1 MWAMRAKL
9 LYMLL
14 YLCTLPTWGV
24 EIFSR
29 KLNSSTGL
37 PDNNVRYLLQ
47 DSCGFIWMGTPGGLY
62 RYDGYFFKTYKHTEA
77 NNTRLLNNNH
87 INGLYDTGDGR
98 IVVSQQG
105 GQLAVYD
112 VRHSQ
117 FVDMSQPKK
126 TDLYNRCR
134 RLKVEDRLI
143 IPYRSIIENGGSV
156 INDNLGNVVIIDN
169 TGFIWHIDRK
179 TGETSK
185 IRVFDEALFPLI
197 SSKKYK
203 VMTSEK
209 NGLIWV
215 STNGC
220 GITVYDRREH
230 SEQHIRQQS
239 GIISTDYIVDMCM
252 DRDDNIWV
260 ADEFHGVVYLTTA
273 QNNSE
278 VRLLNPQAKGLR
290 GNQTYI
296 MYRLADSTILVANT
310 QGDVYKAD
318 DNLNL
323 QPTPV
328 YQRLDVH
335 AICQDK
341 VGQVW
346 VGTRQRGLMSG
357 DRQWY
362 EHEKNNVSSVSADNI
377 NYLLSDSKGRVW
389 IACEDSHL
397 DLAIRQPNGK
407 YAFRHFF
414 DRKFSARVMYQD
426 RRGIIWVGTKN
437 GLFCFNPDQLQHDT
451 TAYKHPLTGAEL
463 NYSDVSC
470 IFEDSRGVLWVGTL
484 GSGVY
489 SADNRPGKVQGL
501 FARQTAVGLISHE
514 VQAIVEDRG
523 GNMWFATKNGLTKFN
538 PKDKKVRQYY
548 DESNLM
554 RNYYAENCAHLLKN
568 GRLAFG
574 TNSGIVIYSS
584 ESTPTPTLSRPRLS
598 ITDVLVNG
606 SEKDFQEKLQL
617 NYNENSLIVRFS
629 AFNYRDVAATRYS
642 YMLEGYDKDWSEPS
656 GYSFAQYLRLPPG
669 RYVLHVKVYGAGQP
683 DKEQTLDIVIR
694 HPWWATWWAYLVY
707 FIVVITVGYV
717 VYRQLRTIYDLR
729 RRISIEKELTEYKLM
744 FFTNISHEFRT
755 PLTIIR
761 GAIDR
766 IRSIKEIPADLRQPV
781 SNMGR
786 STDRMLRLINQLLEF
801 RKMQAGKLSLS
812 LEDIDIIGFV
822 RNIYQ
827 NFSDLAENKQIS
839 YSFTSNVKAYEIP
852 IDRQHIDKVVYN
864 LLSNAFK
871 YTPTKGNINVSV
883 RVDEG
888 HVTISV
894 QDTGVGIPKEKQP
907 ELFQRFMQST
917 FASDSIGIGLHLTKA
932 LVEVH
937 HGSIHFEENKP
948 QGSVFVVELPAERSV
963 YKDSDFLKKSELK
976 PVATNQSSP
985 VYREL
990 AGEPMNDRTILVVED
1005 DSDIVTMLKQTLGR
1019 FFHVSVAMDG
1029 AAALDMLNQEDKPD
1043 LIVSDVLMPVMDGY
1057 ELTRRVRSNP
1067 ATQTIPIVLLTA
1079 LTNEEKRLKGIE
1091 HGADA
1096 YLTKPFETK
1105 LLISTC
1111 RQIIGQRDLLRR
1123 QAVDNLEVTTIAPP
1137 EIIVEERDKHL
1148 LNMMNAWLYDH
1159 ISDPMLSVDQ
1169 VAEAMGYR
1177 RSIFFKKVK
1186 ALTGQTPADYI
1197 KTLRM
1202 NRAAELLRS
1211 ETITV
1216 AEVCYQV
1223 GISDPHYFT
1232 KVFKQKFGISPKR
1245 YQQGKYT
1252 G

>member
-1 MWAMRAKL
+1 
-9 LYMLL
+9 MLL

-47 DSCGFIWMGTPGGLY
+47 DCCGFIWMGTPGGLY

-112 VRHSQ
+112 VRHRQ
-117 FVDMSQPKK
+117 FVDMSQSEK
-126 TDLYNRCR
+126 TKLYNRCR
-134 RLKVEDRLI
+134 RLKVEKRLI
-143 IPYRSIIENGGSV
+143 IPYRRIIENGGSV

-209 NGLIWV
+209 KGLIWV

-220 GITVYDRREH
+220 GITVYDRRKH

-260 ADEFHGVVYLTTA
+260 ADEFQGVVYLTTA

-290 GNQTYI
+290 GNQVYI

-341 VGQVW
+341 AGQVW
-346 VGTRQRGLMSG
+346 VGTRQRGLMTG

-362 EHEKNNVSSVSADNI
+362 RHEKNNVSSVSADNI
-377 NYLLSDSKGRVW
+377 NYLLSDSKGRIW

-437 GLFCFNPDQLQHDT
+437 GLFCFNPDQLQHDK

-489 SADNRPGKVQGL
+489 SADNRPGKVQGI

-514 VQAIVEDRG
+514 VQAIVEDHE

-606 SEKDFQEKLQL
+606 NEKDFQEKLLL

-629 AFNYRDVAATRYS
+629 AFNYRDIAATRYS
-642 YMLEGYDKDWSEPS
+642 YMLEGYDKEWSEPS
-656 GYSFAQYLRLPPG
+656 GYSFAQYHRLPPG
-669 RYVLHVKVYGAGQP
+669 RYVLHVKVYGSGQP
-683 DKEQTLDIVIR
+683 DKELTLNIVIR

-707 FIVVITVGYV
+707 FIVVIAVGYV

-761 GAIDR
+761 AAIER
-766 IRSIKEIPADLRQPV
+766 IRSIREIPADLRQPV

-827 NFSDLAENKQIS
+827 NFSDLAENKQIN

-937 HGSIHFEENKP
+937 HGNIHFEENKP
-948 QGSVFVVELPAERSV
+948 QGSVFIVELPAERSV

-976 PVATNQSSP
+976 PVATNQSAP
-985 VYREL
+985 VYQEL
-990 AGEPMNDRTILVVED
+990 AGEPMNNRTILVVED

-1029 AAALDMLNQEDKPD
+1029 AAALDMLNQENKPD
-1043 LIVSDVLMPVMDGY
+1043 LIVSDVMMPVMDGY

-1123 QAVDNLEVTTIAPP
+1123 QAVDNQEGTTIAPP

-1159 ISDPMLSVDQ
+1159 ISDPTLSVDQ

-1177 RSIFFKKVK
+1177 RSFFFKKVK